1 MNQKK
6 ETGEFITRKFQ
17 SELDFD
23 TFKLDANGLIPCITQ
38 DYKTGEVLMMAYM
51 NKESFLKT
59 LETGHM
65 VYFSRSRQK
74 LWLKGEE
81 SGHLQFVKE
90 LYIDCDKDT
99 ILAKVAQIG
108 AACHTGNPTC
118 FFTTLGSPVEE

>member
-118 FFTTLGSPVEE
+118 FFTPLGLPVEK